1 MLPANA
7 FRENVSM
14 TEDASLSNDRY
25 GLPNKSQCSGCIVH
39 EMANMTLSVDVYQL
53 VISAGHDT
61 GHYTYLWS
69 G

>member
-1 MLPANA
+1 MLPANV

-25 GLPNKSQCSGCIVH
+25 GLPNKLQCSGCIVMIVH
-39 EMANMTLSVDVYQL
+39 EMANTTLSVHEYQL

-61 GHYTYLWS
+61 GH
-69 G
+69 